1 MLEFQPL
8 TLGELPRLR
17 DFFKYSGGRICDTT
31 PGTVFMWRDMYRTEY
46 AVCDGSL
53 YFKVD
58 YPGLG
63 PTFPL
68 PLGGGRPEHFRR
80 IAEYCCRQQLPISFC
95 PVPREELDRLQDFFP
110 NSAAT
115 ANRDSFDYLYRA
127 EDLQFF
133 RGKKLS
139 GPRNHVNKFLKT
151 YGNWTFGD
159 LTEDQVPEVLAFLDR
174 YAAGWD
180 KAAPSFH
187 EEVSKNREVLEHLS
201 AYDMKGGVLRVDGG
215 VVGFSLGEI
224 VGDTLFTHIEK
235 ADRDYEGCYQMLVA
249 LPTRATWAC
258 GPPSCVTSQWHFW
271 KNLL

>member
-159 LTEDQVPEVLAFLDR
+159 LTEDQR
-174 YAAGWD
+174 
-180 KAAPSFH
+180 S
-187 EEVSKNREVLEHLS
+187 EEH
-201 AYDMKGGVLRVDGG
+201 
-215 VVGFSLGEI
+215 
-224 VGDTLFTHIEK
+224 
-235 ADRDYEGCYQMLVA
+235 
-249 LPTRATWAC
+249 
-258 GPPSCVTSQWHFW
+258 TSELQSH
-271 KNLL
+271 